1 MNNANEMPEIDE
13 RLFDRLVDGEL
24 SDREERQ
31 LLARL
36 DDEPAGWRRCALAFL
51 EARCWKRECR
61 ALANEAAP
69 AAKVVSLA
77 SSDRAWRLWSPAA
90 LAGLA
95 ACFLVAFGL
104 GVVGRGLWS
113 GGNLVV
119 KSPPGAGPAES
130 EDVQLVS
137 SPGAGQA
144 GPRWQTVRLR
154 LGDAAGDSQSLNVP
168 VVEGS
173 NLDENW
179 VENQGSALPPNVVRM
194 LERMGHE
201 VQQQRQLLP
210 IQLDDGRRGL
220 VPVDDV
226 KVRYVGNPSYQ

>member
-1 MNNANEMPEIDE
+1 MNNANEMPEIDG

-24 SDREERQ
+24 NDREERQ

-36 DDEPAGWRRCALAFL
+36 DDEPAGWRQCALAFL

-61 ALANEAAP
+61 AVANEAAP
-69 AAKVVSLA
+69 AAKVSLA
-77 SSDRAWRLWSPAA
+77 ASDRPWRLWSPGA
-90 LAGLA
+90 LAGIA
-95 ACFLVAFGL
+95 ACFLIAFGL

-113 GGNLVV
+113 GGGNLAVE
-119 KSPPGAGPAES
+119 SPSGVAPAGTEN
-130 EDVQLVS
+130 VQLVS
-137 SPGAGQA
+137 DPAAGQT

-154 LGDAAGDSQSLNVP
+154 LGDSAGDGQSLNVP
-168 VVEGS
+168 VVEGA
-173 NLDENW
+173 NMDETW
-179 VENQGSALPPNVVRM
+179 VQNQGSAVPPDVVRV

-201 VQQQRQLLP
+201 VQQERQLWP